1 VVVDVGI
8 HENCY
13 HEHYHKRSK
22 EKQKPGK
29 PLEFKTM
36 KGERSGMVSDRDDEV
51 ALATHLH
58 LVLWRASKAVE
69 DVAYRSIEATGW
81 CRSDFA
87 VLEGLLHKGEMPV
100 NTLGRRVLL
109 TSGSITTAV
118 DRLEKRGLVLRRQSP
133 EDGRVC
139 LVRLSAKGRRAIE
152 KAFAEHQRTLATAMA
167 NISKQEKIDLIDALR
182 ALGKS
187 VAKFEP
193 EA

>member
-1 VVVDVGI
+1 
-8 HENCY
+8 
-13 HEHYHKRSK
+13 
-22 EKQKPGK
+22 
-29 PLEFKTM
+29 M
-36 KGERSGMVSDRDDEV
+36 ASDGDDQA

-58 LVLWRASKAVE
+58 LVLWRAAKAVE

-100 NTLGRRVLL
+100 NTLGKRVLL

-118 DRLEKRGLVLRRQSP
+118 DRLEKRGLVLRRQSS

-139 LVRLSAKGRRAIE
+139 LVRLSAKGKRAIE
-152 KAFAEHQRTLATAMA
+152 KAFAEHERTLAASMA
-167 NISKQEKIDLIDALR
+167 NISKKQKTDLIDALR

-187 VAKFEP
+187 VAEFEQ

>member
-1 VVVDVGI
+1 M
-8 HENCY
+8 
-13 HEHYHKRSK
+13 
-22 EKQKPGK
+22 QKDRK
-29 PLEFKTM
+29 PLDFKRVRREHVRM
-36 KGERSGMVSDRDDEV
+36 ANERHKSDA
-51 ALATHLH
+51 ALATRLH

-69 DVAYRSIEATGW
+69 EVAYRSIEATGW

-133 EDGRVC
+133 DDGRVC

-152 KAFAEHQRTLATAMA
+152 KAFAEHERTLAASMA
-167 NISKQEKIDLIDALR
+167 DISREEKIALINALR
-182 ALGKS
+182 TLGKS
-187 VAKFEP
+187 VERFQPDA
-193 EA
+193 

>member
-1 VVVDVGI
+1 
-8 HENCY
+8 
-13 HEHYHKRSK
+13 
-22 EKQKPGK
+22 
-29 PLEFKTM
+29 M
-36 KGERSGMVSDRDDEV
+36 ASDREEEA

-58 LVLWRASKAVE
+58 LVLWRAAKAVE

-100 NTLGRRVLL
+100 NTLGKRVLL

-118 DRLEKRGLVLRRQSP
+118 DRLEERGLVLRRQSP

-139 LVRLSAKGRRAIE
+139 LVRLSAKGKRAIE
-152 KAFAEHQRTLATAMA
+152 KAFAEHQRTLAVAMS
-167 NISKQEKIDLIDALR
+167 NIPRKKKTELIDALR
-182 ALGKS
+182 SLGKS
-187 VAKFEP
+187 VGEFEP